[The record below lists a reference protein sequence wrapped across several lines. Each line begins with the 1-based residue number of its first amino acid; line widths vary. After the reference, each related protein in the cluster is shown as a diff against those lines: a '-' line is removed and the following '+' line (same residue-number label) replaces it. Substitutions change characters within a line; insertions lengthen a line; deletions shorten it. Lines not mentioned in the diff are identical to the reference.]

1 MNNINKLSIFTLLL
15 LAMLST
21 MSNVAI
27 ITAVPSL
34 KEYFKEVENIEFYS
48 RLMITLP
55 SLAIALLA
63 PFLGHLIFKFGKR
76 KSALIAILVFSIAG
90 SSGLY
95 LDSIE
100 LLLAS
105 RALFGVAVAS
115 IMIVATS
122 LVGDYFPLEKRPKY
136 MSLQNAFAAFGG
148 IILVTGGGALA
159 DISWRYTFGIYL
171 LGLLIL
177 PLAFKQI
184 QEIKKENEHKNT
196 LENSEVSGNV
206 FFIYVL
212 AFLYMS
218 VFFVMPTQIPFMI
231 INDYGASGQFAGL
244 VISTFLVSN
253 ALGGYIFAKL
263 KKHFS
268 HKSIFFIGLT
278 IFASGFMGY
287 GVIHD
292 LNLFFIPA
300 HIAGLGAGIMMTNI
314 TTWFLKFTTIKN
326 RVKNSG
332 YFTSSLFLGQFASPI
347 IFFNIAKDMGV
358 QNFLFDLGMVLL
370 ILMIITFIVLNIK
383 NRTKEIALASNKINL
398 NKKG

>member
-1 MNNINKLSIFTLLL
+1 MNIVNKLAIFTLLL

-34 KEYFKEVENIEFYS
+34 KEHFNDVKNIEFYS

-63 PFLGHLIFKFGKR
+63 PFLGHIIFKFGKKR
-76 KSALIAILVFSIAG
+76 SAILAIFIFAFAG

-95 LDSIE
+95 LESIE

-105 RALFGVAVAS
+105 RALFGAAVAS
-115 IMIVATS
+115 LMIVTTS
-122 LVGDYFPLEKRPKY
+122 LVGDYFSNEKRSKY

-148 IILVTGGGALA
+148 IVLVTGGGALA

-177 PLAFKQI
+177 PLVFTQI
-184 QEIKKENEHKNT
+184 KEVTKESNFVILKNEAT
-196 LENSEVSGNV
+196 GNI
-206 FFIYVL
+206 FYIYLL

-218 VFFVMPTQIPFMI
+218 VFFIMPTQVPFML
-231 INDYGASGQFAGL
+231 INKYEASGQFAGL

-253 ALGGYIFAKL
+253 ALGGLIFAKL
-263 KKHFS
+263 KKRLS
-268 HKSIFFIGLT
+268 HKAIFLIGLSIFGTGFIG
-278 IFASGFMGY
+278 Y
-287 GVIHD
+287 GIVTQ
-292 LNLFFIPA
+292 LNMFFFPA

-314 TTWFLKFTTIKN
+314 TTWFLKFTTIEN
-326 RVKNSG
+326 RVKSSG
-332 YFTSSLFLGQFASPI
+332 YFTSALFLGQFASPM
-347 IFFNIAKDMGV
+347 IFFKLANDLGV
-358 QNFLFDLGMVLL
+358 QNFLFALGVSLF
-370 ILMIITFIVLNIK
+370 LMMIVTLFIISFKHKMPNV
-383 NRTKEIALASNKINL
+383 AVSMNKRV
-398 NKKG
+398 

>member
-34 KEYFKEVENIEFYS
+34 KLHFSKIENIEFLS

-63 PFLGHLIFKFGKR
+63 PFLGHAIYKFGKK
-76 KSALIAILVFSIAG
+76 KSALFAVVIFSLAG

-95 LDSIE
+95 LNSIE
-100 LLLAS
+100 SLLAS
-105 RALFGVAVAS
+105 RVLFGAAVAV
-115 IMIVATS
+115 IMIVSTS
-122 LVGDYFPLEKRPKY
+122 LVGDYFSANKRPKY

-148 IILVTGGGALA
+148 IVLVTGGGALA

-171 LGLLIL
+171 LAIFLIPLLITQVKEMKNNM
-177 PLAFKQI
+177 PKGYV
-184 QEIKKENEHKNT
+184 EIDLNN
-196 LENSEVSGNV
+196 NI
-206 FFIYVL
+206 FFIYIL
-212 AFLYMS
+212 AFIYMS
-218 VFFVMPTQIPFMI
+218 IFFIMPTQIPFMI
-231 INDYGASGQFAGL
+231 INKYGASGQFTGL

-253 ALGGYIFAKL
+253 ALGGFVFAKL
-263 KKHFS
+263 KKYLE
-268 HKSIFFIGLT
+268 HKTIFLLGVSIFG
-278 IFASGFMGY
+278 AGFMGY
-287 GVIHD
+287 GLVHN
-292 LNLFFIPA
+292 LNYFFIPA

-314 TTWFLKFTTIKN
+314 TTWFLKFTTLKN

-347 IFFNIAKDMGV
+347 IFFDIAKTIGV
-358 QNFLFDLGMVLL
+358 QEFLFTLGLSLISIVFLL
-370 ILMIITFIVLNIK
+370 FFITTIVNKLN
-383 NRTKEIALASNKINL
+383 EINL
-398 NKKG
+398 AKNYK